1 VNATSGIGFLM
12 NDARDF
18 MRMDILVVG
27 LLIYAALG
35 LIVDVLVR
43 WLERRLLGWRPSFM
57 SAAA

>member
-1 VNATSGIGFLM
+1 
-12 NDARDF
+12 

-43 WLERRLLGWRPSFM
+43 WLERRLLGWRPTFIG
-57 SAAA
+57 AAS